1 MTSTASAED
10 SNRPLDTAVRQQRMI
25 AWNPILHPVW
35 VIVTLFAMSVA
46 FIPIGL
52 KLNNVSD
59 SIVEYSIKY
68 DSYDPDALSADS
80 CGIDGIQ
87 NANQGVNC
95 QIQFNVKED
104 MAGPVM
110 VYYEIENFHQN
121 YRAYEQS
128 RDDYQLLGS
137 LKQTALQATK
147 CEPLNKLG
155 NITLNPCGLIANT
168 FFNDVFEFKPT
179 DSQIAD
185 NFAMIEE
192 GIAWGTDL
200 EYKYKQPDGFVYEEC
215 DCDDCDCD
223 GSEWSCEEKYVDPKT
238 NKCYRYFYPNDDTTQ
253 YLYETYPMISPI
265 EGVENEHFVV
275 WMRIATF
282 ANFRKLYGFFDRDIK
297 AGETLTFDVTANWDV
312 RSFRGAKSLV
322 ITTTSTFGGKNKQFG
337 NCFIG
342 LGGIFLIV
350 SIFFTVKQIFRPRRL
365 ADIKYLKYKV
375 E

>member
-1 MTSTASAED
+1 
-10 SNRPLDTAVRQQRMI
+10 
-25 AWNPILHPVW
+25 
-35 VIVTLFAMSVA
+35 
-46 FIPIGL
+46 
-52 KLNNVSD
+52 
-59 SIVEYSIKY
+59 
-68 DSYDPDALSADS
+68 
-80 CGIDGIQ
+80 
-87 NANQGVNC
+87 
-95 QIQFNVKED
+95 
-104 MAGPVM
+104 
-110 VYYEIENFHQN
+110 
-121 YRAYEQS
+121 
-128 RDDYQLLGS
+128 
-137 LKQTALQATK
+137 
-147 CEPLNKLG
+147 
-155 NITLNPCGLIANT
+155 
-168 FFNDVFEFKPT
+168 VFEFKPT

-322 ITTTSTFGGKNKQFG
+322 ITTTSTFGVKNKQFG